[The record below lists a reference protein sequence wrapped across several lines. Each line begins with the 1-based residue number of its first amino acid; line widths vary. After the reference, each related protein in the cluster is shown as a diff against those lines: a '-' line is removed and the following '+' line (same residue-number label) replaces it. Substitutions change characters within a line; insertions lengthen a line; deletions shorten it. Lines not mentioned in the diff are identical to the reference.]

1 MNRRT
6 KVLGLLALIAISLV
20 LRPAVAVIGPLLA
33 EITDSLALSPTDASV
48 LTAAPVLCFGLG
60 AFFSPWLVSR
70 FGVDRAMMLVLL
82 VLAIAMALRGFLGF
96 PGLLVGTVA
105 AGLSIAAAN
114 VLLPSVVRRDFPKS
128 VPLVTGMYTTVLA
141 ISASFAASSAVSVSG
156 ALGGWQAASAIWAA
170 PGLLAIVLWAPKLTR
185 GRNDSIAPIAHLGQ
199 VNSLPLHSGLAW
211 LLVLFFGI
219 QSLGFYAILGWLP
232 TALLS
237 KGFTDGDVSCYLGIA
252 TSIGIPFGL
261 AMSSILGRFKSLA
274 WWASGSSAVSAA
286 GFAGL
291 ATSLASSNADEL
303 ILLLSSILIGI
314 GQAST
319 FPISLS
325 LVSIRASSSSATTQ
339 LSAMTQGIGYLIS
352 ALGTFVVGVLAT
364 ATGSWAFSLW
374 LLTVLTVLQMVCGY
388 IAGKPGVVQDNKK
401 PRVK

>member
-1 MNRRT
+1 
-6 KVLGLLALIAISLV
+6 
-20 LRPAVAVIGPLLA
+20 
-33 EITDSLALSPTDASV
+33 
-48 LTAAPVLCFGLG
+48 
-60 AFFSPWLVSR
+60 
-70 FGVDRAMMLVLL
+70 
-82 VLAIAMALRGFLGF
+82 
-96 PGLLVGTVA
+96 
-105 AGLSIAAAN
+105 
-114 VLLPSVVRRDFPKS
+114 
-128 VPLVTGMYTTVLA
+128 
-141 ISASFAASSAVSVSG
+141 
-156 ALGGWQAASAIWAA
+156 
-170 PGLLAIVLWAPKLTR
+170 
-185 GRNDSIAPIAHLGQ
+185 
-199 VNSLPLHSGLAW
+199 
-211 LLVLFFGI
+211 VLFFGI

-237 KGFTDGDVSCYLGIA
+237 KGFTDGDISFYLGIA

-291 ATSLASSNADEL
+291 ATSLSSSNTDEL

-325 LVSIRASSSSATTQ
+325 LVSIRASSSGATTQ

-364 ATGSWAFSLW
+364 ATGSWAVSLW
-374 LLTVLTVLQMVCGY
+374 LLTALTVLQMVCGY
-388 IAGKPGVVQDNKK
+388 IAGKPSVVQDNKK